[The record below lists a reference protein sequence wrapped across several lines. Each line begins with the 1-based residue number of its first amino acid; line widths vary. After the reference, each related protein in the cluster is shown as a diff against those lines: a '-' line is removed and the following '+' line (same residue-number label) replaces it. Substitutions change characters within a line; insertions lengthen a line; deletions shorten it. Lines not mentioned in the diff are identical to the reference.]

1 MVVMGKRITE
11 ILLVDSLCDQYRTII
26 SNLRGNDLF
35 DYGIIMHVILIMR
48 IVQSQREQLR

>member
-1 MVVMGKRITE
+1 MVVMDKRITE
-11 ILLVDSLCDQYRTII
+11 ILLADSLCDQYRTII